1 MWTITGQQAH
11 LQTLD
16 LSGTLDL
23 STPGIGLHQ
32 LCLADDRLT
41 QIQLLGI
48 ARDGCTLATFPDQ
61 DPYSRDNS
69 LIIRYGDQA
78 DPSHHLQVQWRCIPS
93 EPGLFLG
100 GLELI
105 LSFETPSQINLP
117 EWTTMTQVGQQDILV
132 AGGDHEQPWISLN
145 EIRDAAD
152 STLSTATNGAHMIL
166 CRFPEQQLSYLEMT
180 PAAESSLA
188 ILPSTETTRTL
199 WGSRTPDRPLEKGV
213 ILRRRVRGV
222 FLPREKD
229 TALAAKAY
237 AQFQAL
243 DPPLN

>member
-23 STPGIGLHQ
+23 STPGTGLHQ
-32 LCLADDRLT
+32 LCLADSRLAH
-41 QIQLLGI
+41 IQLLGI
-48 ARDGCTLATFPDQ
+48 ARDGCTLTAVPDQ
-61 DPYSRDNS
+61 EPYSRDNS
-69 LIIRYGDQA
+69 LIIRYGDQE
-78 DPSHHLQVQWRCIPS
+78 DPSHHLQVQWRCIPP
-93 EPGLFLG
+93 EPGLYLG

-117 EWTTMTQVGQQDILV
+117 EWTTMTQVCQQDILV
-132 AGGDHEQPWISLN
+132 TGADSEQSWISLN
-145 EIRDAAD
+145 EMSETAD
-152 STLSTATNGAHMIL
+152 STLSASTNETHMIL

-180 PAAESSLA
+180 SPAEPPLV
-188 ILPSTETTRTL
+188 ILPTPETTRTL

-222 FLPREKD
+222 FLPLERD
-229 TALAAKAY
+229 TLLADKAY
-237 AQFQAL
+237 AQFKAL

>member
-16 LSGTLDL
+16 LSGTIDL
-23 STPGIGLHQ
+23 STPGTGLGQ
-32 LCLADDRLT
+32 LCLADDRLAHT
-41 QIQLLGI
+41 QLLGI
-48 ARDGCTLATFPDQ
+48 ARNGSTLAASPDQ
-61 DPYSRDNS
+61 DPYSKDNT
-69 LIIRYGDQA
+69 LIIHYGDQVDA
-78 DPSHHLQVQWRCIPS
+78 SHHLQVQWRCIPP

-132 AGGDHEQPWISLN
+132 AGGDSEQPWISLN
-145 EIRDAAD
+145 EIPDAAD
-152 STLSTATNGAHMIL
+152 STSSAATNGAHMIL

-180 PAAESSLA
+180 PATESSLA
-188 ILPSTETTRTL
+188 ILPATETTRTL

-213 ILRRRVRGV
+213 ILRQRVRGV

-229 TALAAKAY
+229 TMLAEKAY

>member
-16 LSGTLDL
+16 LSGTIDL
-23 STPGIGLHQ
+23 STPGTGLGQ
-32 LCLADDRLT
+32 LCLADDRLAHL
-41 QIQLLGI
+41 QLLGI
-48 ARDGCTLATFPDQ
+48 ARNGSTLAASPDQ

-69 LIIRYGDQA
+69 LIIHYGDQVDA
-78 DPSHHLQVQWRCIPS
+78 SHHLQVQWRSIPP

-132 AGGDHEQPWISLN
+132 PGGDSEQPWISLN
-145 EIRDAAD
+145 EIPDAAD
-152 STLSTATNGAHMIL
+152 STSSAATNGAHMIL

-180 PAAESSLA
+180 PAAESSLT
-188 ILPSTETTRTL
+188 ILPATEATRTL

-213 ILRRRVRGV
+213 ILRQRVRGV

-229 TALAAKAY
+229 TMLAEKAY

>member
-16 LSGTLDL
+16 LSGTIDL
-23 STPGIGLHQ
+23 STPGTGLRQ
-32 LCLADDRLT
+32 LCLADHQLAHL
-41 QIQLLGI
+41 QLLGI
-48 ARDGCTLATFPDQ
+48 ARDGCTLAAFPDQ

-69 LIIRYGDQA
+69 LIIRYSDQA

-100 GLELI
+100 GVELI
-105 LSFETPSQINLP
+105 LSFETPSQVNLP

-132 AGGDHEQPWISLN
+132 AGGNCEQPWISLN
-145 EIRDAAD
+145 EIHETTDTT
-152 STLSTATNGAHMIL
+152 SSTATNEAHMIL

-180 PAAESSLA
+180 PAAEPALA
-188 ILPSTETTRTL
+188 LLPSTETTRTL
-199 WGSRTPDRPLEKGV
+199 WGSRTPDGPLEKGV
-213 ILRRRVRGV
+213 ILRRRVRGL

-229 TALAAKAY
+229 TVLADKAY

-243 DPPLN
+243 APPLN